1 MVVLGTY
8 NMSWASDAFKNV
20 SNEELQKRI
29 TNGDQKGV
37 SEMTFMHRDPGA
49 NDGRTERTFWTNALN
64 HLKQFIIDHKPL
76 AVGLQEMNLT
86 EKDSGTGTDA
96 VKKMLS
102 ELGEEYSYKLYC
114 KSKGTPFNTEPALC
128 LIVNEKEENIV
139 FGEEENIKIAKDD
152 SDTNETFRI
161 VDNPTQKGRPILMAL
176 TDEGTLLVNMHGAQN
191 PGLGKK
197 PNEFSDYMREKNKEK
212 LEMLVE
218 EFVGTKKVD
227 KAYIM
232 GDFNDRYDAITKFN
246 FEFGDNK
253 VVANYEGESP
263 ASCCHNFDSM
273 GKEKYKLPYGDFYQ
287 GKDDKDYKEANITI
301 PPDHGI
307 TVDDYL
313 NKGDKVFAY
322 PKSGELKIYT
332 CEHNLDKERVSKAS
346 DHELVYM
353 EITDTDVEPAAEPAA
368 PEAEPA
374 APEAK
379 TSEEKDSVPP
389 VAPPQESRDTIEPT
403 AEPTEST
410 EAEGAVGGKK
420 YKRKTAKRVSK
431 SKNNKSKK
439 GGKKTKKNNSKKAKN
454 NKSKKSKK

>member
-20 SNEELQKRI
+20 SNEELQQRI
-29 TNGDQKGV
+29 TDKKQFGV

-76 AVGLQEMNLT
+76 VVGLQEMNLT
-86 EKDSGTGTDA
+86 DEGSGTGTDA

-128 LIVNEKEENIV
+128 LIVNDKEENIV

-161 VDNPTQKGRPILMAL
+161 VDNSNQPGRPILMAL
-176 TDEGTLLVNMHGAQN
+176 TNNGTLLVNMHGAQN

-197 PNEFSDYMREKNKEK
+197 PKEFSDYMKENNKEELK
-212 LEMLVE
+212 RLVK
-218 EFVGTKKVD
+218 EFVGTKEVK

-246 FEFGDNK
+246 FDFGDAK
-253 VVANYEGESP
+253 YEGESP
-263 ASCCHNFDSM
+263 ASCCHNWDSM
-273 GKEKYKLPYGDFYQ
+273 GDVNNRKEYDGFYQ
-287 GKDDKDYKEANITI
+287 GDDSAEHKKENLEKHGQKIHTNHI
-301 PPDHGI
+301 HPEHGI
-307 TVDDYL
+307 TVGHYI

-322 PKSGELKIYT
+322 PKSGKLAIY
-332 CEHNLDKERVSKAS
+332 ESDYNLDEKRVSKAS

-353 EITDTDVEPAAEPAA
+353 EITDAEAEPAAAEPAA

-374 APEAK
+374 AEP
-379 TSEEKDSVPP
+379 
-389 VAPPQESRDTIEPT
+389 EPT
-403 AEPTEST
+403 AAPEAEPAAPEPT
-410 EAEGAVGGKK
+410 EAEGPVGGKK

-439 GGKKTKKNNSKKAKN
+439 GGKKTKKNNSKKAKK